1 LENHYNH
8 NNEKEVAMPNL
19 SLQKKAKRLRIYISE
34 SDRWRGKA
42 LDAQLLETLR
52 AKGMAG
58 ATVFRGI
65 SGFGAHSRIH
75 TTRIEVLSF
84 DLPVVIEVVDTPEN
98 IESILDVVYPMVREG
113 LMTVEDVQIVKYT
126 HRFLNPLPAD
136 RLVSEVM
143 TRKVITLLST
153 TPIHQAWKQMLE
165 NQVKATPV
173 TDQAGKVVG
182 ILTDEDLLER
192 AGVQQRLSVAIRM
205 DASEINQELHG
216 LESSPLTVAD
226 VMTKPVVTIL
236 ADETLGVATVRMVK
250 SGLKR
255 LPVVDSEEKLVGI
268 LSRLDILRQVANAPF
283 AVPETRL
290 PEGTV
295 KTVKEMMSSDIPM
308 VSQDDDLSSIIEKF
322 SKSYSHRLVV
332 VDSEGKAVG
341 LISDSDVIARV
352 QPFKRRGILDAF
364 RQIGKPPVGKE
375 TAFDL
380 MSPNPLTCVPDLAL
394 VDAIKMMLA
403 DARKWLVVVDE
414 NGKPLGL
421 VDRQILL
428 EAIASIR

>member
-1 LENHYNH
+1 
-8 NNEKEVAMPNL
+8 
-19 SLQKKAKRLRIYISE
+19 
-34 SDRWRGKA
+34 
-42 LDAQLLETLR
+42 
-52 AKGMAG
+52 
-58 ATVFRGI
+58 
-65 SGFGAHSRIH
+65 
-75 TTRIEVLSF
+75 
-84 DLPVVIEVVDTPEN
+84 
-98 IESILDVVYPMVREG
+98 
-113 LMTVEDVQIVKYT
+113 
-126 HRFLNPLPAD
+126 
-136 RLVSEVM
+136 M
-143 TRKVITLLST
+143 TRKVITLLSN

-205 DASEINQELHG
+205 DASEINQELHS
-216 LESSPLTVAD
+216 LESSPLMVAD

-236 ADETLGVATVRMVK
+236 ADETLGVATARMVK

-295 KTVKEMMSSDIPM
+295 KTVKEMMSSNIPM

-341 LISDSDVIARV
+341 LISDSTV
-352 QPFKRRGILDAF
+352 QTKEYSGCISAN
-364 RQIGKPPVGKE
+364 RQ
-375 TAFDL
+375 A
-380 MSPNPLTCVPDLAL
+380 
-394 VDAIKMMLA
+394 
-403 DARKWLVVVDE
+403 
-414 NGKPLGL
+414 
-421 VDRQILL
+421 
-428 EAIASIR
+428 ASW